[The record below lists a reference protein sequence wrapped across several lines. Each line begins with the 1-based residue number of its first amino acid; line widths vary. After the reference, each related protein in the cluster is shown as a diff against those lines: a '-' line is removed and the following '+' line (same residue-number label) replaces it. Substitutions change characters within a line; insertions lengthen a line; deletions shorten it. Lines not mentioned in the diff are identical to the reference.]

1 MMTQHPDQP
10 HTLRSY
16 DDDLLGI
23 RALVEAAGD
32 LAQRQVL
39 AAVDAMSRRDLGE
52 ASQIVAADEDLDRLQ
67 AQIEHDAISTIGRRA
82 PMADDL
88 REIISAIKIAGEL
101 ERIGDYAKNIAKRIP
116 VIAETA
122 PVDPAVIIP
131 EIAGFVANMVRSA
144 ITAYI
149 ERDADAAMNVIRRDA
164 TVDEY
169 YNSLFRALLVH
180 MIENPKHTT
189 QSVHLLFVTKNLERI
204 GDRAT
209 NIAEMVYYSAT
220 GQTAGTRAPAV
231 SAAYD
236 AVVPPEGK

>member
-1 MMTQHPDQP
+1 MTQHPEQP

-16 DDDLLGI
+16 DEELLGI
-23 RALVEAAGD
+23 RALVQTAGD
-32 LAQRQVL
+32 MAQRQIM
-39 AAVDAMSRRDLGE
+39 AAIDAMSRRDLGK
-52 ASQIVAADEDLDRLQ
+52 ASQVVAADEELDRLQ

-116 VIAETA
+116 VITETS

-131 EIAGFVANMVRSA
+131 EIASFVANMVRSA
-144 ITAYI
+144 ITSYI
-149 ERDADAAMNVIRRDA
+149 ERDADGAMNVIARDT
-164 TVDEY
+164 TVDEF
-169 YNSLFRALLVH
+169 YNSLFRSLLVH
-180 MIENPKHTT
+180 MIENPKQTT

-220 GQTAGTRAPAV
+220 GQTAGARAHAT
-231 SAAYD
+231 SSAYD